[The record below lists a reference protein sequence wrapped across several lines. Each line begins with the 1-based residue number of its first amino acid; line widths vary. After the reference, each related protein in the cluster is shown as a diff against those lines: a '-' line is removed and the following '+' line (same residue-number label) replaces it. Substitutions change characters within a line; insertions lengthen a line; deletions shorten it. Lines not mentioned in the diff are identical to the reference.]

1 MPSFTAFLDPD
12 LPASSLP
19 WPLIEH
25 QVMMIMIWVHG
36 EPDDDE
42 YADDSDQ
49 RGMFLVQHL
58 VYELNI

>member
-19 WPLIEH
+19 WPLIDH
-25 QVMMIMIWVHG
+25 QVMMIMICIDG

-42 YADDSDQ
+42 YADVVIK
-49 RGMFLVQHL
+49 GECF
-58 VYELNI
+58 